1 MGAEQGDRRVG
12 EEGDRRVGAEQGD
25 RRVGEEGDRRVDAD
39 ARATALGGCHRP
51 YVTMV
56 WWERTA
62 SGVATPSDEKN
73 VHI

>member
-1 MGAEQGDRRVG
+1 MGEQGDSEVG
-12 EEGDRRVGAEQGD
+12 RACDL
-25 RRVGEEGDRRVDAD
+25 RVGEEGDRRVDAD
-39 ARATALGGCHRP
+39 ARATAPGGCHRP

-62 SGVATPSDEKN
+62 SDVATPNDEKN